1 MESVKTGKTNK
12 VGKNT
17 EMAHTKTNKE
27 THFKQVSAITNR
39 IRSIGGIFTKIA
51 KKVRELVKKHPKKS
65 SAALV
70 VLTPVACK
78 RAKELDDKV
87 QDKSKQAEKENK
99 INWWKYS
106 GLTIATS
113 LLLAACSAG
122 DIDKQIELEQE
133 KQKTEQEKKEAEN
146 ARDRAN
152 KSEIELEQERQ
163 KTNKSGIEL
172 ANSQIKA
179 EQERQKTE
187 QEKQK
192 ANKSEI
198 ELEQQKQKTINTQRD
213 LIKEQK
219 DFIKE
224 TEQNCQEKHGQL
236 FIKRARIKTG
246 ITTGIAIEI
255 EAECKTPK
263 PTKTN
268 QTPIQPKHLPN
279 SKHPHSQRGSKA
291 QELIAYLL
299 FEQKDFIIETEQ
311 KCQEKHNQFFIKK
324 AGIKGGAI
332 EVEAECKTPKPT
344 KTNQTPI
351 QPKHLPNSKQPHS
364 QRGSK
369 AQELI
374 AYLQKELESL
384 PYSQKAIAK
393 QVDFYKPSSIAYLE
407 LDPRDFKVTEEWQN
421 ENLKIRSKAQ
431 AKMLEMRKPQAN
443 LSPSQSFLFV
453 QRIFADIN
461 KEIEAAANTE
471 KKAEKVGYGYSKR
484 V

>member
-1 MESVKTGKTNK
+1 MESVKIGKTNK
-12 VGKNT
+12 VGKNA
-17 EMAHTKTNKE
+17 EIADTKANKE
-27 THFKQVSAITNR
+27 THFKQASAITNTL
-39 IRSIGGIFTKIA
+39 RSIGGFFTKIV

-65 SAALV
+65 KAALV
-70 VLTPVACK
+70 VLTHVACRK
-78 RAKELDDKV
+78 AKELDDKV
-87 QDKSKQAEKENK
+87 QDKSKQAEKENQ

-133 KQKTEQEKKEAEN
+133 KQKTEQEQQKTEQERQK
-146 ARDRAN
+146 AN
-152 KSEIELEQERQ
+152 KSGIELEQERQ
-163 KTNKSGIEL
+163 KTEQERRKTNKSEIEL
-172 ANSQIKA
+172 ANSQIKV
-179 EQERQKTE
+179 E

-198 ELEQQKQKTINTQRD
+198 ELEQQKQKTINTQRN

-236 FIKRARIKTG
+236 FIKKARIKTG

-279 SKHPHSQRGSKA
+279 SK
-291 QELIAYLL
+291 
-299 FEQKDFIIETEQ
+299 
-311 KCQEKHNQFFIKK
+311 
-324 AGIKGGAI
+324 
-332 EVEAECKTPKPT
+332 
-344 KTNQTPI
+344 
-351 QPKHLPNSKQPHS
+351 QPRS

-384 PYSQKAIAK
+384 PYSQKS
-393 QVDFYKPSSIAYLE
+393 Y
-407 LDPRDFKVTEEWQN
+407 R
-421 ENLKIRSKAQ
+421 
-431 AKMLEMRKPQAN
+431 
-443 LSPSQSFLFV
+443 
-453 QRIFADIN
+453 
-461 KEIEAAANTE
+461 
-471 KKAEKVGYGYSKR
+471 
-484 V
+484 

>member
-17 EMAHTKTNKE
+17 EMANTKTNKE

-51 KKVRELVKKHPKKS
+51 KKVRELVKKHPKKGNV
-65 SAALV
+65 ALV
-70 VLTPVACK
+70 VLTHVACK

-87 QDKSKQAEKENK
+87 QDKSKQAEKENQ

-113 LLLAACSAG
+113 LLLAACNVG

-133 KQKTEQEKKEAEN
+133 KQKANKSGIELEQERQKTEQEKQK
-146 ARDRAN
+146 AN

-236 FIKRARIKTG
+236 FIKKARIKTG

-263 PTKTN
+263 P
-268 QTPIQPKHLPN
+268 I
-279 SKHPHSQRGSKA
+279 
-291 QELIAYLL
+291 
-299 FEQKDFIIETEQ
+299 
-311 KCQEKHNQFFIKK
+311 
-324 AGIKGGAI
+324 
-332 EVEAECKTPKPT
+332 

-351 QPKHLPNSKQPHS
+351 QPKHLPNSKQPRS

-369 AQELI
+369 AQEFI

-393 QVDFYKPSSIAYLE
+393 QVNFYKPSSIAYLE
-407 LDPRDFKVTEEWQN
+407 LDPRDFNVTEEWQK

-431 AKMLEMRKPQAN
+431 AKMLEMRNPQAH
-443 LSPSQSFLFV
+443 LSTSQSLLFV
-453 QRIFADIN
+453 QKIFADIN
-461 KEIEAAANTE
+461 KEIEVAANTE
-471 KKAEKVGYGYSKR
+471 KKAEKASYGYSKR
-484 V
+484 M

>member
-1 MESVKTGKTNK
+1 MESVKIGKTNK

-17 EMAHTKTNKE
+17 ETANTKANEE
-27 THFKQVSAITNR
+27 THFKQVSAVTNM
-39 IRSIGGIFTKIA
+39 IRSIGGFFTKIM

-65 SAALV
+65 RAALV
-70 VLTPVACK
+70 VLTHVVCK
-78 RAKELDDKV
+78 KAKELDDKV
-87 QDKSKQAEKENK
+87 QDKSKQAEKENQ

-106 GLTIATS
+106 GLTIAAS

-133 KQKTEQEKKEAEN
+133 RQKTNKSEIELEQERQKTEQERQKTNKSEIELEQE
-146 ARDRAN
+146 RQKTEQERQKTN

-236 FIKRARIKTG
+236 FIKKARIKTG

-279 SKHPHSQRGSKA
+279 SKQPRSQRGSKA
-291 QELIAYLL
+291 QE
-299 FEQKDFIIETEQ
+299 F
-311 KCQEKHNQFFIKK
+311 
-324 AGIKGGAI
+324 
-332 EVEAECKTPKPT
+332 
-344 KTNQTPI
+344 
-351 QPKHLPNSKQPHS
+351 
-364 QRGSK
+364 
-369 AQELI
+369 I

-407 LDPRDFKVTEEWQN
+407 LDPRDFNVTEEWQK

-431 AKMLEMRKPQAN
+431 AKMLEMRHLKPDPQAH
-443 LSPSQSFLFV
+443 LSTSQSLLFV
-453 QRIFADIN
+453 QKIFADVN
-461 KEIEAAANTE
+461 KEIKVVANTE
-471 KKAEKVGYGYSKR
+471 KKVEKAGYGYSKR

>member
-1 MESVKTGKTNK
+1 MKSVKTGKTNK

-17 EMAHTKTNKE
+17 ETANTKANKE
-27 THFKQVSAITNR
+27 THFKQVSAITNT

-51 KKVRELVKKHPKKS
+51 KKVREFVKKHPKKS
-65 SAALV
+65 NAALV
-70 VLTPVACK
+70 VLTHAACK

-87 QDKSKQAEKENK
+87 QDKSKQAEKENQ

-113 LLLAACSAG
+113 LLLAACNVG

-133 KQKTEQEKKEAEN
+133 RQKTEQERQKT
-146 ARDRAN
+146 N

-172 ANSQIKA
+172 EQQRQKTEQEKQKTNKSEIELANSQIKA
-179 EQERQKTE
+179 EQE
-187 QEKQK
+187 
-192 ANKSEI
+192 
-198 ELEQQKQKTINTQRD
+198 KQKTINTQRD

-236 FIKRARIKTG
+236 FIKRTRIKTG
-246 ITTGIAIEI
+246 ITTGIAIEV

-263 PTKTN
+263 PAKTN
-268 QTPIQPKHLPN
+268 QTPIQPKH
-279 SKHPHSQRGSKA
+279 
-291 QELIAYLL
+291 
-299 FEQKDFIIETEQ
+299 F
-311 KCQEKHNQFFIKK
+311 
-324 AGIKGGAI
+324 
-332 EVEAECKTPKPT
+332 
-344 KTNQTPI
+344 
-351 QPKHLPNSKQPHS
+351 PNSKQPRS

-407 LDPRDFKVTEEWQN
+407 LDPRDFKVTEEWQK

-431 AKMLEMRKPQAN
+431 AKMLEMRSLKPYSQAH
-443 LSPSQSFLFV
+443 LSASQSLLFV
-453 QRIFADIN
+453 QKIFADVS
-461 KEIEAAANTE
+461 KEIKVVANTE
-471 KKAEKVGYGYSKR
+471 KKAEKAGYGYSKR
-484 V
+484 M

>member
-1 MESVKTGKTNK
+1 MESVKTEKANK

-17 EMAHTKTNKE
+17 ETADTKANKE
-27 THFKQVSAITNR
+27 THFKQASAITNT
-39 IRSIGGIFTKIA
+39 IRSISGFFTKIV
-51 KKVRELVKKHPKKS
+51 KRVRGFVKKHPKKS
-65 SAALV
+65 NVALV
-70 VLTPVACK
+70 VLTHVACK

-106 GLTIATS
+106 GLTIAAS
-113 LLLAACSAG
+113 LLLAACSTG

-133 KQKTEQEKKEAEN
+133 KQK
-146 ARDRAN
+146 AN
-152 KSEIELEQERQ
+152 KSGIELEQEKQ
-163 KTNKSGIEL
+163 KTNKSGIELEQQRQKTEQEKQKTNKSEIEL

-179 EQERQKTE
+179 EQEKQKT
-187 QEKQK
+187 
-192 ANKSEI
+192 NKSEI
-198 ELEQQKQKTINTQRD
+198 ELANSQIKAEQEKQKTINTQRD

-236 FIKRARIKTG
+236 FIKRTRIKTG

-279 SKHPHSQRGSKA
+279 SK
-291 QELIAYLL
+291 
-299 FEQKDFIIETEQ
+299 
-311 KCQEKHNQFFIKK
+311 
-324 AGIKGGAI
+324 
-332 EVEAECKTPKPT
+332 
-344 KTNQTPI
+344 
-351 QPKHLPNSKQPHS
+351 QPRS

-407 LDPRDFKVTEEWQN
+407 LDPRDFNVAEEWQK

-431 AKMLEMRKPQAN
+431 AKMLEMRSLKPDPQAH
-443 LSPSQSFLFV
+443 LSTSQSLLFV
-453 QRIFADIN
+453 QKIFADVS
-461 KEIEAAANTE
+461 KEIKVVANTE
-471 KKAEKVGYGYSKR
+471 KKAEKAGYGYSKR
-484 V
+484 M

>member
-1 MESVKTGKTNK
+1 MESVKTAKTNK
-12 VGKNT
+12 VGKNA
-17 EMAHTKTNKE
+17 EMANTKTNKE
-27 THFKQVSAITNR
+27 AHFKQASAITNML
-39 IRSIGGIFTKIA
+39 RSIGGFFTKIA

-65 SAALV
+65 NAALV
-70 VLTPVACK
+70 VLTHVACK
-78 RAKELDDKV
+78 KAKELDDKV
-87 QDKSKQAEKENK
+87 QDKSKQAEKENQ

-106 GLTIATS
+106 GLTIAAS

-133 KQKTEQEKKEAEN
+133 KKEAEN

-152 KSEIELEQERQ
+152 KSGIELEQERQ

-236 FIKRARIKTG
+236 FIKKARIKTG

-268 QTPIQPKHLPN
+268 QTPIQPKH
-279 SKHPHSQRGSKA
+279 
-291 QELIAYLL
+291 
-299 FEQKDFIIETEQ
+299 F
-311 KCQEKHNQFFIKK
+311 
-324 AGIKGGAI
+324 
-332 EVEAECKTPKPT
+332 
-344 KTNQTPI
+344 
-351 QPKHLPNSKQPHS
+351 PNSKQPRS

-407 LDPRDFKVTEEWQN
+407 LDPRDFNVTEEWQK

-431 AKMLEMRKPQAN
+431 AKMLEMRNPQAH
-443 LSPSQSFLFV
+443 LSNSQSLLLV
-453 QRIFADIN
+453 QKIFADIN
-461 KEIEAAANTE
+461 KEI
-471 KKAEKVGYGYSKR
+471 K
-484 V
+484 

>member
-1 MESVKTGKTNK
+1 MKSVKTGKTNK

-17 EMAHTKTNKE
+17 EMANTKTNKK

-39 IRSIGGIFTKIA
+39 IKSIGGIFTKIA
-51 KKVRELVKKHPKKS
+51 KKVRELIKKHPEKS

-70 VLTPVACK
+70 VLTHVACK

-133 KQKTEQEKKEAEN
+133 KKEAEN

-152 KSEIELEQERQ
+152 KSGIELEQE
-163 KTNKSGIEL
+163 
-172 ANSQIKA
+172 
-179 EQERQKTE
+179 
-187 QEKQK
+187 
-192 ANKSEI
+192 
-198 ELEQQKQKTINTQRD
+198 KQKT
-213 LIKEQK
+213 IKEQK
-219 DFIKE
+219 DFIKDL
-224 TEQNCQEKHGQL
+224 EQNCQENHGQF
-236 FIKRARIKTG
+236 FIEKGGIKAGIGG
-246 ITTGIAIEI
+246 ITI
-255 EAECKTPK
+255 EAEAKCKTPK

-268 QTPIQPKHLPN
+268 QTPIQ
-279 SKHPHSQRGSKA
+279 S
-291 QELIAYLL
+291 
-299 FEQKDFIIETEQ
+299 
-311 KCQEKHNQFFIKK
+311 
-324 AGIKGGAI
+324 
-332 EVEAECKTPKPT
+332 
-344 KTNQTPI
+344 
-351 QPKHLPNSKQPHS
+351 KHLPNSKQPHS

-369 AQELI
+369 AQEFI
-374 AYLQKELESL
+374 AYLQKELEFL
-384 PYSQKAIAK
+384 PYSQKAIVK

-431 AKMLEMRKPQAN
+431 AKMLEMRNPQAN
-443 LSPSQSFLFV
+443 LSPSQSLLFV
-453 QRIFADIN
+453 QKIFADIN
-461 KEIEAAANTE
+461 KEIKVVANTE

-484 V
+484 M

>member
-1 MESVKTGKTNK
+1 MKSVKIGKTNK

-17 EMAHTKTNKE
+17 EMANTKTNKE
-27 THFKQVSAITNR
+27 TYFKGSDQ
-39 IRSIGGIFTKIA
+39 IGGIFTKIA
-51 KKVRELVKKHPKKS
+51 KKVREFVKKHPKKS
-65 SAALV
+65 NAALV
-70 VLTPVACK
+70 VLTHVACK
-78 RAKELDDKV
+78 KAKELDDKV

-113 LLLAACSAG
+113 FLLAACSV
-122 DIDKQIELEQE
+122 DTDKQIELEQE
-133 KQKTEQEKKEAEN
+133 KQKANKSGIELEQEKQKT
-146 ARDRAN
+146 
-152 KSEIELEQERQ
+152 EQERQ

-172 ANSQIKA
+172 EQERQKA
-179 EQERQKTE
+179 EQEKQKTNKSGIELEQERQKTE

-192 ANKSEI
+192 
-198 ELEQQKQKTINTQRD
+198 TI
-213 LIKEQK
+213 KAQK
-219 DFIKE
+219 DFIKDL
-224 TEQNCQEKHGQL
+224 EQNCKENHG
-236 FIKRARIKTG
+236 
-246 ITTGIAIEI
+246 
-255 EAECKTPK
+255 
-263 PTKTN
+263 
-268 QTPIQPKHLPN
+268 
-279 SKHPHSQRGSKA
+279 
-291 QELIAYLL
+291 
-299 FEQKDFIIETEQ
+299 
-311 KCQEKHNQFFIKK
+311 QFFIEKG
-324 AGIKGGAI
+324 GIKGSITI

-393 QVDFYKPSSIAYLE
+393 QVNFYRPSSIAYLE
-407 LDPRDFKVTEEWQN
+407 LDPRDFNVTEEWQN

-431 AKMLEMRKPQAN
+431 AKMLEMRNPQAN
-443 LSPSQSFLFV
+443 LSPFQSFSIIQNIV
-453 QRIFADIN
+453 ADIN

-484 V
+484 M

>member
-17 EMAHTKTNKE
+17 ETANTKANKE
-27 THFKQVSAITNR
+27 AHFKQASTITNT
-39 IRSIGGIFTKIA
+39 IRSISGFFTKIM
-51 KKVRELVKKHPKKS
+51 KRVRGLVKKHPKKS
-65 SAALV
+65 RAALV
-70 VLTPVACK
+70 VLTHVACRK
-78 RAKELDDKV
+78 AKELDDKV
-87 QDKSKQAEKENK
+87 QDKSKQAEKENQ

-106 GLTIATS
+106 GLTIAAS
-113 LLLAACSAG
+113 LLLAACSVG
-122 DIDKQIELEQE
+122 DTDKQIELEQE
-133 KQKTEQEKKEAEN
+133 KQKANKSGIELEQERQKTEQERQKT
-146 ARDRAN
+146 N

-236 FIKRARIKTG
+236 FIKKARIKAG

-263 PTKTN
+263 P
-268 QTPIQPKHLPN
+268 
-279 SKHPHSQRGSKA
+279 A
-291 QELIAYLL
+291 
-299 FEQKDFIIETEQ
+299 
-311 KCQEKHNQFFIKK
+311 
-324 AGIKGGAI
+324 
-332 EVEAECKTPKPT
+332 

-351 QPKHLPNSKQPHS
+351 QPKHLPNSKQPRS

-407 LDPRDFKVTEEWQN
+407 LDPRDFNVTEEWQK
-421 ENLKIRSKAQ
+421 ENLKILKCL
-431 AKMLEMRKPQAN
+431 K
-443 LSPSQSFLFV
+443 
-453 QRIFADIN
+453 
-461 KEIEAAANTE
+461 
-471 KKAEKVGYGYSKR
+471 
-484 V
+484 

>member
-1 MESVKTGKTNK
+1 MKSVKTGKTNK

-17 EMAHTKTNKE
+17 EMVDTKANKE
-27 THFKQVSAITNR
+27 THFKQASAIANTL
-39 IRSIGGIFTKIA
+39 RSIGGIFTKIA
-51 KKVRELVKKHPKKS
+51 KKVRELFKKHPKKS
-65 SAALV
+65 KVALV
-70 VLTPVACK
+70 VLTHAACK

-87 QDKSKQAEKENK
+87 QDKSKQAEKENQ

-113 LLLAACSAG
+113 LLLAACNVG

-133 KQKTEQEKKEAEN
+133 KKEVENARDRANKSGIELEQERQKTEQEKQK
-146 ARDRAN
+146 AN

-246 ITTGIAIEI
+246 ITTGIAIE
-255 EAECKTPK
+255 
-263 PTKTN
+263 
-268 QTPIQPKHLPN
+268 
-279 SKHPHSQRGSKA
+279 
-291 QELIAYLL
+291 
-299 FEQKDFIIETEQ
+299 
-311 KCQEKHNQFFIKK
+311 
-324 AGIKGGAI
+324 
-332 EVEAECKTPKPT
+332 VEAECKTPKPT

-351 QPKHLPNSKQPHS
+351 QPKHLPNSKQPRS
-364 QRGSK
+364 QRESK
-369 AQELI
+369 VQELI

-393 QVDFYKPSSIAYLE
+393 QVDFYKPSSIAHLE
-407 LDPRDFKVTEEWQN
+407 LDPRDFNVTEEWQN

-431 AKMLEMRKPQAN
+431 AKMLEMRNPQAH
-443 LSPSQSFLFV
+443 LSTSQSLLFV
-453 QRIFADIN
+453 QKIFADIN
-461 KEIEAAANTE
+461 KEIKVVANTE
-471 KKAEKVGYGYSKR
+471 KKVEKAGYGYSKR

>member
-1 MESVKTGKTNK
+1 MESVKTGRTNK

-17 EMAHTKTNKE
+17 EMANTKTNKE
-27 THFKQVSAITNR
+27 THFKQVSAITNTL
-39 IRSIGGIFTKIA
+39 RSIGGFFTKIV
-51 KKVRELVKKHPKKS
+51 KRVRELIKKHPEKS

-70 VLTPVACK
+70 VLTHVACK

-87 QDKSKQAEKENK
+87 QDKSKQAEKENQ

-133 KQKTEQEKKEAEN
+133 KQKANKSGIELEQERQKTEQEKQK
-146 ARDRAN
+146 AN

-236 FIKRARIKTG
+236 FIKKARIKTG

-255 EAECKTPK
+255 EAECKIPK
-263 PTKTN
+263 P
-268 QTPIQPKHLPN
+268 
-279 SKHPHSQRGSKA
+279 A
-291 QELIAYLL
+291 
-299 FEQKDFIIETEQ
+299 
-311 KCQEKHNQFFIKK
+311 
-324 AGIKGGAI
+324 
-332 EVEAECKTPKPT
+332 

-369 AQELI
+369 TQELI

-407 LDPRDFKVTEEWQN
+407 LDPRDFKVTKEWQN

-431 AKMLEMRKPQAN
+431 AKMLEMRNVKPYPQAH
-443 LSPSQSFLFV
+443 LSTSQSLLFV
-453 QRIFADIN
+453 QKIFADIN

-471 KKAEKVGYGYSKR
+471 KKAEKAGYGYSKR
-484 V
+484 M

>member
-1 MESVKTGKTNK
+1 MESVKIGKTNK

-17 EMAHTKTNKE
+17 EMVNAKANKE
-27 THFKQVSAITNR
+27 THFKQVGAITNI
-39 IRSIGGIFTKIA
+39 IRSIRGIFTKIA
-51 KKVRELVKKHPKKS
+51 KKVRGLVKKHPEKS

-70 VLTPVACK
+70 VLTHAACK
-78 RAKELDDKV
+78 KAKELDDKV
-87 QDKSKQAEKENK
+87 QDKSKQAEKENQ

-133 KQKTEQEKKEAEN
+133 KKEAEN

-152 KSEIELEQERQ
+152 KSGIELEQERQ

-192 ANKSEI
+192 ANKSAI

-219 DFIKE
+219 DFIKYA
-224 TEQNCQEKHGQL
+224 EQNCQE
-236 FIKRARIKTG
+236 
-246 ITTGIAIEI
+246 
-255 EAECKTPK
+255 
-263 PTKTN
+263 N
-268 QTPIQPKHLPN
+268 
-279 SKHPHSQRGSKA
+279 
-291 QELIAYLL
+291 
-299 FEQKDFIIETEQ
+299 
-311 KCQEKHNQFFIKK
+311 HNQFFIKK
-324 AGIKGGAI
+324 GGIKAGIGI
-332 EVEAECKTPKPT
+332 EIEAECKTPKPT

-374 AYLQKELESL
+374 AYLQKELEFL

-407 LDPRDFKVTEEWQN
+407 LDPRDFKVTEEWQK

-431 AKMLEMRKPQAN
+431 AKMLEMRNPQAHF
-443 LSPSQSFLFV
+443 PTSQSLLFV
-453 QRIFADIN
+453 QKIFADVN
-461 KEIEAAANTE
+461 KEIKVVANTE
-471 KKAEKVGYGYSKR
+471 KKAEKVSYGYSKR
-484 V
+484 M

>member
-17 EMAHTKTNKE
+17 ETANTKANKE
-27 THFKQVSAITNR
+27 AHFKQASAITNT
-39 IRSIGGIFTKIA
+39 IRSISGFFTKIA
-51 KKVRELVKKHPKKS
+51 KRVRELVKKHPKKS
-65 SAALV
+65 KAALV
-70 VLTPVACK
+70 VLTHVACK
-78 RAKELDDKV
+78 KAKELDDKV
-87 QDKSKQAEKENK
+87 QDKSKQAEKENQ

-106 GLTIATS
+106 GLTIAAS
-113 LLLAACSAG
+113 LLLAACSTG

-133 KQKTEQEKKEAEN
+133 KQKTEQEQQKTEQERQK
-146 ARDRAN
+146 AN
-152 KSEIELEQERQ
+152 KSGIELEQERQ

-224 TEQNCQEKHGQL
+224 AEQNCQEKHGQL
-236 FIKRARIKTG
+236 FIKKARIKTG

-279 SKHPHSQRGSKA
+279 SK
-291 QELIAYLL
+291 
-299 FEQKDFIIETEQ
+299 
-311 KCQEKHNQFFIKK
+311 
-324 AGIKGGAI
+324 
-332 EVEAECKTPKPT
+332 
-344 KTNQTPI
+344 
-351 QPKHLPNSKQPHS
+351 QPRS

-407 LDPRDFKVTEEWQN
+407 LDPRDFNVTEEWQK

-431 AKMLEMRKPQAN
+431 AKMLEMRSLKPDPQAH
-443 LSPSQSFLFV
+443 LSTSQSLLFV
-453 QRIFADIN
+453 QKIFADVS
-461 KEIEAAANTE
+461 KEIKVVANTE
-471 KKAEKVGYGYSKR
+471 KKVEKAGYGYSKR
-484 V
+484 M

>member
-1 MESVKTGKTNK
+1 MKLVKTAKTNK
-12 VGKNT
+12 VSKNA
-17 EMAHTKTNKE
+17 EIANTKANKE
-27 THFKQVSAITNR
+27 THFKQASAITNTL
-39 IRSIGGIFTKIA
+39 RSIGGIFTKIV

-65 SAALV
+65 NVVLV
-70 VLTPVACK
+70 VLTHAACK

-87 QDKSKQAEKENK
+87 QDKSKQAEKENQ

-113 LLLAACSAG
+113 LLLAACNAG

-152 KSEIELEQERQ
+152 KSGIELEQERQ

-187 QEKQK
+187 QERQKTEQERQKTNKSGIELEQQRQKTEQEKQK
-192 ANKSEI
+192 TNKSEI
-198 ELEQQKQKTINTQRD
+198 ELANSQIKAEQEKQKTINTQRG

-236 FIKRARIKTG
+236 FIKRTRIKTG

-268 QTPIQPKHLPN
+268 QTP
-279 SKHPHSQRGSKA
+279 
-291 QELIAYLL
+291 
-299 FEQKDFIIETEQ
+299 T
-311 KCQEKHNQFFIKK
+311 
-324 AGIKGGAI
+324 
-332 EVEAECKTPKPT
+332 
-344 KTNQTPI
+344 

-369 AQELI
+369 AQELV

-393 QVDFYKPSSIAYLE
+393 QVNFYKPSSIAYLE

-431 AKMLEMRKPQAN
+431 AKMLEMRNLKPDSQAH
-443 LSPSQSFLFV
+443 LSTSQSLLLV
-453 QRIFADIN
+453 QKIFADIN
-461 KEIEAAANTE
+461 KEIKATANTE
-471 KKAEKVGYGYSKR
+471 KKVEKAGYGYSKKM
-484 V
+484 

>member
-1 MESVKTGKTNK
+1 MESVKIGKTNK

-17 EMAHTKTNKE
+17 EMTNTKTNKE
-27 THFKQVSAITNR
+27 AHFKQASAITNI

-70 VLTPVACK
+70 VLTHTACK

-87 QDKSKQAEKENK
+87 QDKSKQAEKENQ
-99 INWWKYS
+99 INWWKYL

-122 DIDKQIELEQE
+122 DTDKQIEL
-133 KQKTEQEKKEAEN
+133 EQEKKEAEN

-152 KSEIELEQERQ
+152 KSGIELEQERQ

-172 ANSQIKA
+172 EQERQKTNKSGIELEQQKQKTEQEKQKTNKSEIELANSQIKA
-179 EQERQKTE
+179 EQE
-187 QEKQK
+187 
-192 ANKSEI
+192 
-198 ELEQQKQKTINTQRD
+198 KQKTINTQRD

-236 FIKRARIKTG
+236 FIKKTRIKTG

-263 PTKTN
+263 PAKTN
-268 QTPIQPKHLPN
+268 QTP
-279 SKHPHSQRGSKA
+279 
-291 QELIAYLL
+291 
-299 FEQKDFIIETEQ
+299 T
-311 KCQEKHNQFFIKK
+311 
-324 AGIKGGAI
+324 
-332 EVEAECKTPKPT
+332 
-344 KTNQTPI
+344 

-407 LDPRDFKVTEEWQN
+407 LDPRDFNVTEEWQK

-431 AKMLEMRKPQAN
+431 AKMLEMRNPQAH
-443 LSPSQSFLFV
+443 LSNSQSLLFV
-453 QRIFADIN
+453 QKIFADIN
-461 KEIEAAANTE
+461 KEIEAVANTE
-471 KKAEKVGYGYSKR
+471 KKAEKAGYGYSKR
-484 V
+484 M